1 MADPVYLHWA
11 GLWILTPDGL
21 GPVLESSQR
30 VVLRD
35 VRFVIDPV
43 GLAISRNTGKRK
55 THAWA
60 FGERVEIEEGEP
72 WNPERLVWFELT
84 YRPRRGDDHFGLRT
98 ERSFWSL
105 KGAGFLDADL
115 KPDGWTPFARV
126 LLPVYGE
133 TERRQVQHYGGRR

>member
-11 GLWILTPDGL
+11 RLWILTPDGL
-21 GPVLESSQR
+21 SPVLAREER

-60 FGERVEIEEGEP
+60 IGTPIAWEAADVNAEGLA
-72 WNPERLVWFELT
+72 WLELA
-84 YRPRRGDDHFGLRT
+84 YRPRSGDDHFTVR
-98 ERSFWSL
+98 
-105 KGAGFLDADL
+105 GAGPLEGADYLDADH
-115 KPDGWTPFARV
+115 DRGQAVARIAG
-126 LLPVYGE
+126 PRFGE
-133 TERRQVQHYGGRR
+133 TERRQVQQYGGRR